1 MSSGQW
7 GSRSV
12 ELYDFSAV
20 DQVGEGT
27 YGQVYRARNKES
39 GETVALKRVRM
50 DNEKEGFPITAIR
63 EIKILKVLNHKNV
76 VRLKE
81 IVTSKG
87 ADYNQG
93 KGSIYMVMEFC
104 DHDLTGLTDAGQK
117 FTIPQIKCYMK
128 QLLEGLAY
136 CHAQKVLHRDI
147 KGSNL
152 LISNDG
158 QLKLA
163 DFGLA
168 RAYDSEKQHP
178 YTNRVITLWYRPP
191 ELLLG
196 ATMYGPAIDMWSAGC
211 IFAELLL
218 RKPILPGKNEFEQ
231 IDLIFKLLGTPD
243 EHEWPKCK
251 ELQYY
256 DLILSQTPRKY
267 QNRFDEKFSSL
278 DPMAANLLRKLLM
291 VDPEKRITAD
301 DALDHEYFWTD
312 PAPAAPSELPKY
324 PPSHEFTAKRR
335 RQAQQSN
342 AGMIQPQLSTAQPQL
357 PVPQVGGPPPIG
369 AIAYGGQHNP
379 MMHYQQQYP
388 APYPIPQQRQPANA
402 YYPPSSSAHHNAPP
416 LGMVPMGGHPPPYKR
431 LREGASG
438 ASFFDAPV
446 HHGAS
451 GSASGQLPPHGPS
464 SAHASNPYYRAPP
477 PQYSSG
483 FSRQPR

>member
-1 MSSGQW
+1 MLDACGASS
-7 GSRSV
+7 
-12 ELYDFSAV
+12 D
-20 DQVGEGT
+20 D
-27 YGQVYRARNKES
+27 
-39 GETVALKRVRM
+39 
-50 DNEKEGFPITAIR
+50 DDGFPPPP
-63 EIKILKVLNHKNV
+63 LP
-76 VRLKE
+76 
-81 IVTSKG
+81 G

-117 FTIPQIKCYMK
+117 FTVPQIKCYMK

-136 CHAQKVLHRDI
+136 CHGQKVLHRDI

-243 EHEWPKCK
+243 EKEWPKCK

-267 QNRFDEKFSSL
+267 HNRFDEKFAGL
-278 DPMAANLLRKLLM
+278 DEQAKDLLRKLLM
-291 VDPEKRITAD
+291 VDPDKRINAEQ
-301 DALDHEYFWTD
+301 ALDHDYFWND
-312 PAPAAPSELPKY
+312 PVPAHPSELPKY
-324 PPSHEFTAKRR
+324 PPSHEFTAKKR
-335 RQAQQSN
+335 RQAQQPNGSSQ
-342 AGMIQPQLSTAQPQL
+342 AQASQQQAPPASTHPPGAQPHQGGLPLPVSSGQPPPGYGGPLQHHPPMHYQPQQQQGYPMWSEHQAPGG
-357 PVPQVGGPPPIG
+357 PYRHPPPSGVGGPPAG
-369 AIAYGGQHNP
+369 
-379 MMHYQQQYP
+379 
-388 APYPIPQQRQPANA
+388 
-402 YYPPSSSAHHNAPP
+402 YPPHKRHRPEP
-416 LGMVPMGGHPPPYKR
+416 GPGGGGGGFFDGGGGHH
-431 LREGASG
+431 GSG
-438 ASFFDAPV
+438 HRP
-446 HHGAS
+446 HPS
-451 GSASGQLPPHGPS
+451 GN
-464 SAHASNPYYRAPP
+464 AHTNNPYYRAPQASQ
-477 PQYSSG
+477 QYGSG
-483 FSRQPR
+483 GYPRPR